1 MVSLGASKAVF
12 RFHGIRI
19 YGLPAKLI
27 WIAGYSLLVT
37 GIYNRCRILMDWMF
51 SSIFGRDITFLNL
64 KKGN

>member
-1 MVSLGASKAVF
+1 M
-12 RFHGIRI
+12 
-19 YGLPAKLI
+19 I
-27 WIAGYSLLVT
+27 WLAGYSLLVT